1 MGLKAL
7 FITPYELKQKS
18 IIDGNTDAD
27 KLVHQI
33 EVAQD
38 MHIQNYLGGRLYDKL
53 QQLKIDGLLEDD
65 SPDSDYKE
73 LTNEYI
79 KPMLIWFTQ
88 LEYLPFAMFKISNG
102 GINKHR
108 GQESDT
114 VDFRDVDRMQSKIT
128 DRAEFYTKRF
138 LDYICFNSQKFP
150 EYNNNSNGD
159 MYPDKDADSFSTFV
173 L

>member
-1 MGLKAL
+1 MKAL
-7 FITPYELKQKS
+7 FISIADLKAKS

-27 KLVHQI
+27 KLIHQI

-53 QQLKIDGLLEDD
+53 QDLILSGDIDL
-65 SPDSDYKE
+65 PANSDYKD
-73 LTNEYI
+73 LRDDYI

-88 LEYLPFAMFKISNG
+88 LEYLPFAMFKIDNG
-102 GINKHR
+102 GINRHR

-138 LDYICFNSQKFP
+138 IDYICFNSQKFP

-159 MYPDKDADSFSTFV
+159 MYPDKDADSFSSFV

>member
-1 MGLKAL
+1 MKAL
-7 FITPYELKQKS
+7 FISIADLKAKS

-27 KLVHQI
+27 KLIHQI

-53 QQLKIDGLLEDD
+53 QDLILSGDIDDEAN
-65 SPDSDYKE
+65 SDYKA
-73 LTNEYI
+73 LRDDYI

-88 LEYLPFAMFKISNG
+88 LEYLPFAMFKIDNG
-102 GINKHR
+102 GINRHR

-159 MYPDKDADSFSTFV
+159 MYPDKDADSFSSFV

>member
-1 MGLKAL
+1 MKAL
-7 FITPYELKQKS
+7 FISIADLKAKS

-27 KLVHQI
+27 KLIHQI

-38 MHIQNYLGGRLYDKL
+38 MHIQNYLGGKLYDKL
-53 QQLKIDGLLEDD
+53 QALILSGDIDL
-65 SPDSDYKE
+65 PANSDYKA
-73 LTNEYI
+73 LRDDYI

-88 LEYLPFAMFKISNG
+88 LEYLPFAMFKIDNG

-108 GQESDT
+108 GQESES

-138 LDYICFNSQKFP
+138 LDYICFNTQKFP
-150 EYNNNSNGD
+150 EYNSNSNGD
-159 MYPDKDADSFSTFV
+159 MYPDKDADSFSSFV

>member
-1 MGLKAL
+1 MKAL
-7 FITPYELKQKS
+7 FISIADLKAKS

-27 KLVHQI
+27 KLIHQI

-38 MHIQNYLGGRLYDKL
+38 MHIQNYLGGNLYDKL
-53 QQLKIDGLLEDD
+53 QDLILSKEIDDAAN
-65 SPDSDYKE
+65 SDYKA
-73 LTNEYI
+73 LRDDYI

-88 LEYLPFAMFKISNG
+88 LEYLPFAMFKIDNG

-108 GQESDT
+108 GQESET

-159 MYPDKDADSFSTFV
+159 MYPDKDSDNFSTFV

>member
-1 MGLKAL
+1 MKAL
-7 FITPYELKQKS
+7 FISIADLKAKS

-27 KLVHQI
+27 KLIHQI

-53 QQLKIDGLLEDD
+53 QELILSGEIDNVAN
-65 SPDSDYKE
+65 SDYKS
-73 LTNEYI
+73 LRDDYI

-88 LEYLPFAMFKISNG
+88 LEYLPFAMFKIDNG

-159 MYPDKDADSFSTFV
+159 MYPDKDANSFSSFV

>member
-1 MGLKAL
+1 MKAL
-7 FITPYELKQKS
+7 FISIADLKAKS

-27 KLVHQI
+27 KLIHQI

-38 MHIQNYLGGRLYDKL
+38 MHIQNYLGGKLYDKL
-53 QQLKIDGLLEDD
+53 QALILSGDIDL
-65 SPDSDYKE
+65 PANSDYKA
-73 LTNEYI
+73 LRDDYI

-88 LEYLPFAMFKISNG
+88 LEYLPFAMFKIDNG

-159 MYPDKDADSFSTFV
+159 MYPDKDADSFSSFV

>member
-1 MGLKAL
+1 MKAL
-7 FITPYELKQKS
+7 FISIADLKAKS

-27 KLVHQI
+27 KLIHQI

-38 MHIQNYLGGRLYDKL
+38 MHIQNYLGGKLYDKL
-53 QQLKIDGLLEDD
+53 QALILSGDIDL
-65 SPDSDYKE
+65 PANSDYKA
-73 LTNEYI
+73 LRDDYI

-88 LEYLPFAMFKISNG
+88 LEYLPFAMFKIDNG

-138 LDYICFNSQKFP
+138 LDYICFNTQKFP

-159 MYPDKDADSFSTFV
+159 MYPDKDADSFSSFV

>member
-1 MGLKAL
+1 MKAL
-7 FITPYELKQKS
+7 FISIADLKAKS

-27 KLVHQI
+27 KLIHQI

-38 MHIQNYLGGRLYDKL
+38 MHIQNYLGGSLYDKL
-53 QQLKIDGLLEDD
+53 QDLILTGDIDLAAN
-65 SPDSDYKE
+65 SDYKD
-73 LTNEYI
+73 LRDDYI

-88 LEYLPFAMFKISNG
+88 LEYLPFAMFKIDNG
-102 GINKHR
+102 GVNKHR
-108 GQESDT
+108 GQESDS

-128 DRAEFYTKRF
+128 DRAEFYTKRY
-138 LDYICFNSQKFP
+138 LDYICYNTQLFP

-159 MYPDKDADSFSTFV
+159 MYPDKDANSFSSFV

>member
-1 MGLKAL
+1 MKAL
-7 FITPYELKQKS
+7 FISIADLKAKS

-27 KLVHQI
+27 KLIHQI

-38 MHIQNYLGGRLYDKL
+38 MHIQNYLGGRLYEKL
-53 QQLKIDGLLEDD
+53 QDLILSGEIDDVD
-65 SPDSDYKE
+65 NSDYKA
-73 LTNEYI
+73 LRDDYI

-88 LEYLPFAMFKISNG
+88 LEHLPFAMFKIDNG
-102 GINKHR
+102 GINRHR

-159 MYPDKDADSFSTFV
+159 MYPDKDADSFSSFV

>member
-1 MGLKAL
+1 MKAL
-7 FITPYELKQKS
+7 FISIADLKAKS

-27 KLVHQI
+27 KLIHQI

-53 QQLKIDGLLEDD
+53 QDLIISGDIDL
-65 SPDSDYKE
+65 PANSDYKA
-73 LTNEYI
+73 LRDSYI

-88 LEYLPFAMFKISNG
+88 LEYLPFAMFKIDNG

-159 MYPDKDADSFSTFV
+159 MYPDKDADSFSSFV

>member
-1 MGLKAL
+1 MKAL
-7 FITPYELKQKS
+7 FISIADLKAKS

-27 KLVHQI
+27 KLIHQI

-38 MHIQNYLGGRLYDKL
+38 MHIQNYLGGKLYDKL
-53 QQLKIDGLLEDD
+53 QDLILSGEIDDVAN
-65 SPDSDYKE
+65 SDYKA
-73 LTNEYI
+73 LRDDYI

-88 LEYLPFAMFKISNG
+88 LEYLPFAMFKIDNG

-159 MYPDKDADSFSTFV
+159 MYPDKDADSFSSFV

>member
-1 MGLKAL
+1 MKAL
-7 FITPYELKQKS
+7 FISIADLKAKS

-27 KLVHQI
+27 KLIYQI

-53 QQLKIDGLLEDD
+53 QDLILSGDIDL
-65 SPDSDYKE
+65 PANSDYKD
-73 LTNEYI
+73 LRDDYI

-88 LEYLPFAMFKISNG
+88 LEYLPFAMFKIDNG
-102 GINKHR
+102 GINRHR

-138 LDYICFNSQKFP
+138 LDYICFNTQKFP

-159 MYPDKDADSFSTFV
+159 MYPDKDADSFSSFV

>member
-1 MGLKAL
+1 MKAL
-7 FITPYELKQKS
+7 FITIADLKAKS

-27 KLVHQI
+27 KLIHQI

-38 MHIQNYLGGRLYDKL
+38 MHIQNYLGGNLYDKL
-53 QQLKIDGLLEDD
+53 QDLIISGDIDLAAN
-65 SPDSDYKE
+65 SDYKA
-73 LTNEYI
+73 LRDVYI

-88 LEYLPFAMFKISNG
+88 LEYLPFAMFKIDNG

-159 MYPDKDADSFSTFV
+159 MYPDKDANSFSSFV

>member
-1 MGLKAL
+1 MKAL
-7 FITPYELKQKS
+7 FISIADLKAKS

-27 KLVHQI
+27 KLIHQI

-38 MHIQNYLGGRLYDKL
+38 MHIQNYLGGKLYDKL
-53 QQLKIDGLLEDD
+53 QDLILSGDIDLPEN
-65 SPDSDYKE
+65 SDYKD
-73 LTNEYI
+73 LRDDYI

-88 LEYLPFAMFKISNG
+88 LEYLPFAMFKIDNG
-102 GINKHR
+102 GINRHR
-108 GQESDT
+108 GQESDS

-138 LDYICFNSQKFP
+138 IDYICFNSQKFP

-159 MYPDKDADSFSTFV
+159 MYPDKDADSFSSFV

>member
-1 MGLKAL
+1 MKAL
-7 FITPYELKQKS
+7 FISIADLKAKS

-27 KLVHQI
+27 KLIHQI

-38 MHIQNYLGGRLYDKL
+38 MHIQNYLGGRLYEKL
-53 QQLKIDGLLEDD
+53 QDLILSGEIDDVD
-65 SPDSDYKE
+65 NSDYKA
-73 LTNEYI
+73 LRDDYI

-88 LEYLPFAMFKISNG
+88 LEYLPFAMFKIDNG

-138 LDYICFNSQKFP
+138 LDYICFNTQKFP

-159 MYPDKDADSFSTFV
+159 MYPDKDADSFSSFV